1 MAYRGPDVTEY
12 LTRIQM
18 EPSELQLRLAQ
29 QEERIE
35 ELCQLLRQSAT
46 PAVQPA
52 IPSASTGPAPMAMP
66 GKYDG
71 SPGKCL
77 GFLMQCGMYI
87 AHHSANYQT
96 EKDRVDFV
104 ISLLTGRALDWAT
117 ALWSAGAPELL
128 SEQHFQAQFK
138 EVFDH
143 PITGKT
149 TGDLLCEIRQGSQ
162 TVSDYALRFRTLA
175 AGSGWSET
183 ALLTIYRRGLRPEL
197 QAELAC
203 RGDVTQLGD
212 YIRVSIS
219 VGHLLESRRSPR
231 ASFPSEPTFP
241 VTPPLADEGP
251 EPMQLGRLPLSPAE
265 RIRRIRE
272 QLCLY
277 CGEAGHL
284 LRNCRLRPPRQ
295 KDGWTYTSAKVGLSP
310 VLNMSRQQLTLPTV
324 LSLGKMKQ
332 EVRGLVD
339 SGAAGNFMDQHLAHR
354 LAVPLIPVR
363 PPLRINALDGQPLGT
378 GMIMHQTANITLR
391 VGALHE
397 EDIRFFIVSSPRE
410 PLILGHPWLVLHD
423 PVISWRQG
431 ELLTWSPEC
440 MSRCLNVTCRAT
452 SVEAAT
458 ATKTQAVPPCYE
470 TLQEVFSKQK
480 AAELAPHRPCDCA
493 IELLPEGPLP
503 RGRIYALSL
512 PEEEAMNQYV
522 EESLQQGIIRPSTSP
537 AASSFFFVGKKD
549 GGLRPCIDYRALNA
563 ITVKN
568 RFPLPLIPAAL
579 EQVGGASIYTK
590 LDLRSAYNLVR
601 IREGDEWKTAFLTA
615 RGHYEYLVMPYGLT
629 NAPAVFQAFMNEL
642 FHDMINRFLIVYID
656 DLLIYSHS
664 MEEHVQQ
671 VRLVLQRLQAN
682 QLYVNAEKSLFHV
695 STLTFLGYV
704 LSPGGVAMDQG
715 KVDAV
720 HNWPTPN
727 TVKELQR
734 FLGFSNYYRRFIR
747 NFGAMAAPL
756 TALTSQKKGKLPW
769 SDAAQKAFDTLK
781 LAFTSAP
788 VLTQPDPDRQFIVE
802 VDASEEGVGGVLS
815 QRTGS
820 PPKVHPCAFFSK
832 KLSPAERNYDVG
844 NRELLA
850 IKLAL
855 EEWRHWL
862 EGARHPFMV
871 LTDHRNLEY
880 LKGARRLNPR
890 QARWALFFT
899 RFQFTVSYQPGE
911 KNAKADALSRL
922 YGSPASMGDPEPI
935 LPDSYFVGPIH
946 WELESVIQDALRT
959 DPAPPDTPANRVY
972 VPASVRPQLVQWSHT
987 SLGSGHPGITRTT
1000 QLLSQKYWWNSLASD
1015 VRDYVLSCPVCAQTK
1030 TPRQLPAGELV
1041 PLPTPQRPWS
1051 HVAVDFLTDL
1061 PASEGFTT
1069 ILVLVDRFSKMC
1081 RFIPLC
1087 NLPSAIEMAECLFLQ
1102 VFRPFGL
1109 PEEIISDRGPQ
1120 FTSQVWRA
1128 FCNRLGIKVKLTSGY
1143 HPETNGQTERLNQE
1157 LGKYLRG
1164 YCLQHPHDWSRYVAW
1179 AEYAQNS
1186 TFHSSLRLTPFQ
1198 CVLGYQPPLFPWDTR
1213 PGPVPAV
1220 EDWFQRSGEVW
1231 ETAHRHLCQ
1240 AASTQKKFADRRR
1253 RPAPSYQ
1260 TGQRV
1265 WLSTRNLKLRLPC
1278 RKLWPRY
1285 IGPFKITHRINPV
1298 TYRLLLPKHYRISSA
1313 FHVSLLKPV
1322 HASPLHPSL
1331 PTPTPPAPLEIDG
1344 GPAYAITAVLD
1355 SKRLRDGLHYLV
1367 DWEGYGPEKRSWI
1380 PARDVL
1386 SQELIEEFHRM
1397 RPDRPAPR
1405 PRGRPPSTVAR
1416 PSGAGRGGGGSVGS
1430 SDLESEFASRVNSL
1444 QNTSPVFKWN
1454 HRSSN
1459 VCLPSRRNGLRSYAS
1474 SYASPPHRRSNP
1486 PFLLLANDPSWR
1498 QGELLT
1504 WSPECLSRCLNVTC
1518 RATSV
1523 EAATAPKTQA
1533 VPSCYETL
1541 QEVFSK
1547 QKAAELAPHRPCN
1560 CAIELLPEGP
1570 LLRGRIYALSLPEE
1584 EAMNRFFFVGKKDG
1598 GLRPCID
1605 DRALNAITVMNR
1617 FPLPLIPAAL
1627 EQERAAMDQDEVRNW
1642 PTPKTVKDLQ
1652 RFLGFS
1658 NYYRRFIRNFGA
1670 MAAPLTALT
1679 SQKKGKL
1686 PWSDAA
1692 WKAFDTL
1699 KRTFTS
1705 APVLTQPYPDHQFIV
1720 EVDASEE
1727 GVGDVLFQH
1736 TGSPPKMHPCAFFSK
1751 KLSLAERNYD
1761 VGNRELLAIKLA
1773 LEEWRHW
1780 LEGARHPFMV
1790 LTDHRNLEYL
1800 KGAKRL
1806 NPRQA
1811 RWALCFTRFQF
1822 TVSYQPGEKNAEVD
1836 VLSRVYG
1843 SPASMTDLEPILPDS
1858 YFVVRP
1864 QLVQW
1869 SHTTLGS
1876 GHPGITRTT
1885 QLLSQKFG
1893 WNSLA
1898 SDVRDYVL
1906 SCPVC
1911 AQTKTPRQLPAGE
1924 LVPLPTPQRP
1934 WSHVAVDFLTDLPAS
1949 EEFTTI
1955 LVLVDRF
1962 SKMCRFILLCNL
1974 PSAMEM
1980 AECLFLQVFR
1990 PYGLPEEIIS
2000 NRGPQFTSH
2009 VWRAF
2014 CNRLGI
2020 KVKLTSGY
2028 HPETN
2033 GQTERLNQ
2041 ELGKYLLLS

>member
-1 MAYRGPDVTEY
+1 
-12 LTRIQM
+12 
-18 EPSELQLRLAQ
+18 
-29 QEERIE
+29 
-35 ELCQLLRQSAT
+35 
-46 PAVQPA
+46 
-52 IPSASTGPAPMAMP
+52 
-66 GKYDG
+66 
-71 SPGKCL
+71 
-77 GFLMQCGMYI
+77 
-87 AHHSANYQT
+87 
-96 EKDRVDFV
+96 
-104 ISLLTGRALDWAT
+104 
-117 ALWSAGAPELL
+117 
-128 SEQHFQAQFK
+128 
-138 EVFDH
+138 
-143 PITGKT
+143 
-149 TGDLLCEIRQGSQ
+149 
-162 TVSDYALRFRTLA
+162 
-175 AGSGWSET
+175 
-183 ALLTIYRRGLRPEL
+183 
-197 QAELAC
+197 
-203 RGDVTQLGD
+203 
-212 YIRVSIS
+212 
-219 VGHLLESRRSPR
+219 
-231 ASFPSEPTFP
+231 
-241 VTPPLADEGP
+241 
-251 EPMQLGRLPLSPAE
+251 
-265 RIRRIRE
+265 
-272 QLCLY
+272 
-277 CGEAGHL
+277 
-284 LRNCRLRPPRQ
+284 
-295 KDGWTYTSAKVGLSP
+295 
-310 VLNMSRQQLTLPTV
+310 
-324 LSLGKMKQ
+324 
-332 EVRGLVD
+332 
-339 SGAAGNFMDQHLAHR
+339 
-354 LAVPLIPVR
+354 
-363 PPLRINALDGQPLGT
+363 
-378 GMIMHQTANITLR
+378 
-391 VGALHE
+391 
-397 EDIRFFIVSSPRE
+397 
-410 PLILGHPWLVLHD
+410 
-423 PVISWRQG
+423 
-431 ELLTWSPEC
+431 
-440 MSRCLNVTCRAT
+440 
-452 SVEAAT
+452 
-458 ATKTQAVPPCYE
+458 
-470 TLQEVFSKQK
+470 
-480 AAELAPHRPCDCA
+480 
-493 IELLPEGPLP
+493 
-503 RGRIYALSL
+503 
-512 PEEEAMNQYV
+512 
-522 EESLQQGIIRPSTSP
+522 
-537 AASSFFFVGKKD
+537 
-549 GGLRPCIDYRALNA
+549 
-563 ITVKN
+563 
-568 RFPLPLIPAAL
+568 
-579 EQVGGASIYTK
+579 
-590 LDLRSAYNLVR
+590 
-601 IREGDEWKTAFLTA
+601 
-615 RGHYEYLVMPYGLT
+615 
-629 NAPAVFQAFMNEL
+629 
-642 FHDMINRFLIVYID
+642 
-656 DLLIYSHS
+656 

-788 VLTQPDPDRQFIVE
+788 VLNQPDPDRQFIVE

-1000 QLLSQKYWWNSLASD
+1000 QLLSQKYWWNSLAPD

-1231 ETAHRHLCQ
+1231 ETAHRHLRQ

-1416 PSGAGRGGGGSVGS
+1416 PSGAGRGGGGSGPDVTEYLTRIQMEPSELQLRLAQQEERVEELCQLLRQSATPAVQPAIPAASTGPAPMAMPGKYDGSPGKCLGFLMQCGMYIAHHSANYQTEKDRVDFVISLLTGRALDWATALWSAGAPELLSEQHFQAQFKEVFDHPITGKTTGDLLCEIRQGSQTVSDYALRFRTLAAGSGWSETALLTIYRRGLRPELQAELACRGDVTQLGDYIRVSISVGHL
-1430 SDLESEFASRVNSL
+1430 LESRRPPRAGFPSEPTFPVTPPLADEGPEPMQLGRLPLSPAERIRRIREQLCLYCGEAGHLLRNCRLRPPRQKDGWTYTSAKVGL
-1444 QNTSPVFKWN
+1444 SPVLNMSRQQLTLPTVLSLGKMKQEVRGLVDSGAAGNFMDQHLA
-1454 HRSSN
+1454 HRLSVPLIPVRPPLRINALDGQPLGTGMIMHQTANITLRVGALHEEDIRFFIVSSPREPLILGHPWL
-1459 VCLPSRRNGLRSYAS
+1459 VL
-1474 SYASPPHRRSNP
+1474 H
-1486 PFLLLANDPSWR
+1486 DPVISWR

-1504 WSPECLSRCLNVTC
+1504 WSPECMSRCLNVTC

-1523 EAATAPKTQA
+1523 EAATATKTQA
-1533 VPSCYETL
+1533 VPPCYETL

-1547 QKAAELAPHRPCN
+1547 QKAAELAPHRPCD

-1570 LLRGRIYALSLPEE
+1570 LPRGRIYALSLPEE
-1584 EAMNRFFFVGKKDG
+1584 EAMNRYVEESLQQGIIRPSTSPAASSFFFVGKKDG

-1605 DRALNAITVMNR
+1605 YRALNAITVKNR

-1627 EQERAAMDQDEVRNW
+1627 EQYS
-1642 PTPKTVKDLQ
+1642 K
-1652 RFLGFS
+1652 
-1658 NYYRRFIRNFGA
+1658 
-1670 MAAPLTALT
+1670 PL
-1679 SQKKGKL
+1679 
-1686 PWSDAA
+1686 
-1692 WKAFDTL
+1692 
-1699 KRTFTS
+1699 
-1705 APVLTQPYPDHQFIV
+1705 
-1720 EVDASEE
+1720 
-1727 GVGDVLFQH
+1727 
-1736 TGSPPKMHPCAFFSK
+1736 
-1751 KLSLAERNYD
+1751 
-1761 VGNRELLAIKLA
+1761 
-1773 LEEWRHW
+1773 
-1780 LEGARHPFMV
+1780 
-1790 LTDHRNLEYL
+1790 
-1800 KGAKRL
+1800 
-1806 NPRQA
+1806 
-1811 RWALCFTRFQF
+1811 
-1822 TVSYQPGEKNAEVD
+1822 
-1836 VLSRVYG
+1836 
-1843 SPASMTDLEPILPDS
+1843 
-1858 YFVVRP
+1858 
-1864 QLVQW
+1864 
-1869 SHTTLGS
+1869 
-1876 GHPGITRTT
+1876 
-1885 QLLSQKFG
+1885 
-1893 WNSLA
+1893 
-1898 SDVRDYVL
+1898 
-1906 SCPVC
+1906 
-1911 AQTKTPRQLPAGE
+1911 
-1924 LVPLPTPQRP
+1924 
-1934 WSHVAVDFLTDLPAS
+1934 
-1949 EEFTTI
+1949 
-1955 LVLVDRF
+1955 
-1962 SKMCRFILLCNL
+1962 
-1974 PSAMEM
+1974 
-1980 AECLFLQVFR
+1980 
-1990 PYGLPEEIIS
+1990 
-2000 NRGPQFTSH
+2000 
-2009 VWRAF
+2009 
-2014 CNRLGI
+2014 
-2020 KVKLTSGY
+2020 
-2028 HPETN
+2028 
-2033 GQTERLNQ
+2033 
-2041 ELGKYLLLS
+2041 